1 MRARRRLLHEFVIVA
16 VRQVGRRRLFIA
28 RDRILHGPRRCAVP
42 LAGHVAVSVELLH
55 PQMPE
60 RCVAEEVLLA
70 TVSPTPGHMHAGDSH
85 NQMKNAPKPKLGHGE
100 TRATETRKCHLRE
113 AQVIA
118 RVGVVLS
125 VGRKNPH
132 RWARGAVCSRP
143 STVGKSLHMARIPQ
157 IAEFLLADE
166 TRLGETCH
174 HVNGHGASECAPR
187 PCRARMKPVNAEE
200 QRAPR
205 SLMD

>member
-1 MRARRRLLHEFVIVA
+1 MRQIRRRW
-16 VRQVGRRRLFIA
+16 LFIA
-28 RDRILHGPRRCAVP
+28 REGILHVPRRCGVSFP
-42 LAGHVAVSVELLH
+42 GHVAVPVELLH

-70 TVSPTPGHMHAGDSH
+70 TVSPTPGHIHAGDSH
-85 NQMKNAPKPKLGHGE
+85 NHMKDAPTPKLGHGG
-100 TRATETRKCHLRE
+100 TRATETRKSHLRE
-113 AQVIA
+113 AEVIA

-166 TRLGETCH
+166 TRLGGNMPPYHRTR
-174 HVNGHGASECAPR
+174 GLRMRAAPV
-187 PCRARMKPVNAEE
+187 PSPNQAGQCGGTESP
-200 QRAPR
+200 
-205 SLMD
+205 